1 MKLRMLWGIALVAA
15 IALLV
20 APTSFGVD
28 AKGPPCGDITAGF
41 FYTPDA
47 TEARADL
54 QTPVASCTFVT
65 YTLYVDS
72 NPATEPVSTMGDG
85 TADLGDAGDLIRLSA
100 SVADTDQMIC
110 VYATSSIGGHVID
123 RAPDTG
129 CVPLAPG
136 GTGGGGG
143 FQ

>member
-1 MKLRMLWGIALVAA
+1 MKLKMLCGIALFAA
-15 IALLV
+15 MALLV

-28 AKGPPCGDITAGF
+28 AKGPPCADISAGF
-41 FYTPDA
+41 LYTEDA
-47 TEARADL
+47 TEVRADL

-72 NPATEPVSTMGDG
+72 SPATEPVSMMGDG

-110 VYATSSIGGHVID
+110 VYATSSIGSHVVD

-129 CVPLAPG
+129 CVALTPG